1 MFSLIVLMRIHFN
14 RILSIF
20 LSNRIFPFVPFR
32 FIVHSVRTSVCVL
45 FPFVMDFLSSCS
57 YVYILFMWSHHL
69 NKYLERSCSVFKW
82 SFFLYLIRFCFFAV
96 LLNALCEFAL
106 RIVLVCV
113 CVCVCLCYVLV
124 EFFLFYPEVKEK
136 RINSS
141 SKSNLAEMA
150 ALTFI

>member
-69 NKYLERSCSVFKW
+69 NKYLERSCSAFKW
-82 SFFLYLIRFCFFAV
+82 SFFLYLIRFCFFCCAFE
-96 LLNALCEFAL
+96 CFMWICFAH
-106 RIVLVCV
+106 RVGMCM
-113 CVCVCLCYVLV
+113 CVCLCYVLV